1 MHMLRKS
8 SNGFTLI
15 EVLVSLVILSIGI
28 LGLGILQLTSLQ
40 NTQGGYLR
48 TQATIQAYSIVDSM
62 RANIPSVT
70 AGGYGLAM
78 AAQSPTAISCYG
90 LAANCTTQQMAA
102 ADLNRWR
109 TVLATQLPN
118 GSGQVTTADLGDST
132 QVNIVVQ
139 WLDPYSADKG
149 VEQFTMASELRK

>member
-1 MHMLRKS
+1 MDMMRNH

-15 EVLVSLVILSIGI
+15 EVLVSLVILSIGV

-48 TQATIQAYSIVDSM
+48 SQATIHALSIVDSM

-70 AGGYGLAM
+70 AGDYRLANGIATI
-78 AAQSPTAISCYG
+78 AAVSCYG
-90 LAANCTTQQMAA
+90 LQANCTTQQMAA

-109 TVLATQLPN
+109 TVLAAHLPSGN
-118 GSGQVTTADLGDST
+118 GQVATVDLGNTT

-139 WLDPYSADKG
+139 WFDPYSADTG
-149 VEQFTMASELRK
+149 SEQLVLVSELRK